1 LVLVQHRGY
10 FLYLLVLLL
19 MIFKGNNKKCDSN
32 IQIIS
37 LKNTRK
43 FYIFINLIYHYL
55 FEPFLSRSSIMFT
68 ILIDINDLFENT
80 LTVTTNNIRLLS
92 QSILKIIL

>member
-1 LVLVQHRGY
+1 
-10 FLYLLVLLL
+10 
-19 MIFKGNNKKCDSN
+19 MIFKGNNKKYDSN
-32 IQIIS
+32 IKAIS

-43 FYIFINLIYHYL
+43 FYIFINLFYHYL

-80 LTVTTNNIRLLS
+80 LTATNSNIRLLT
-92 QSILKIIL
+92 QSILKNI